1 MQISTNAGVWI
12 AAIATIGIM
21 SFAFKDNPLYR
32 LVENLYVGVSAG
44 HAIVLGY
51 MNIRDQAWNPLI
63 NKGQWSLLVP
73 MVLGVLLYTR
83 YNKKLSWLSR
93 FPIALMVGI
102 GTGLA
107 IRGTI
112 GSQIV
117 SQIKSTILPL
127 NSVNNWII
135 ILGTLGTLMYFFF
148 SVEHKGVMKP
158 VSAFGRYV
166 LMVSFGAAFGSTVMG
181 RMALFIGRLQF
192 LYANWLGIIK

>member
-1 MQISTNAGVWI
+1 MQISTDLGVWI
-12 AAIATIGIM
+12 AAIATVGIM

-32 LVENLYVGVSAG
+32 LVENVYVGVSAG
-44 HAIVLGY
+44 HAIVLGWI
-51 MNIRDQAWNPLI
+51 NIRD
-63 NKGQWSLLVP
+63 KGIEPMIKKGDWSLLVP

-83 YNKKLSWLSR
+83 YSKKLSWLSR
-93 FPIALMVGI
+93 FPLALLVGI

-117 SQIKSTILPL
+117 SQISGTLLPL
-127 NSVNNWII
+127 NSVNNILI
-135 ILGTLGTLMYFFF
+135 VLGTLGVLTYFFF
-148 SVEHKGVMKP
+148 SVEHRGVLRS
-158 VSAFGRYV
+158 VSMFGRYV
-166 LMVSFGAAFGSTVMG
+166 MMVSFGAAFGSTVMG

>member
-1 MQISTNAGVWI
+1 MQISTDLGVWI

-32 LVENLYVGVSAG
+32 LVENVYVGVSAG
-44 HAIVLGY
+44 HAIVLGWI
-51 MNIRDQAWNPLI
+51 NIRD
-63 NKGQWSLLVP
+63 KGIEPMIEKGDWSLLVP

-83 YNKKLSWLSR
+83 YSKKLSWLSR
-93 FPIALMVGI
+93 FPLALLVGI

-117 SQIKSTILPL
+117 SQINGTLLPL
-127 NSVNNWII
+127 NSVNNILI
-135 ILGTLGTLMYFFF
+135 VLGTLGVLTYFFF
-148 SVEHKGVMKP
+148 SVEHRGVLKS
-158 VSAFGRYV
+158 VSTFGRHV
-166 LMVSFGAAFGSTVMG
+166 MMVSFGAAFGSTVMG

>member
-1 MQISTNAGVWI
+1 MHVSTDLGVWI
-12 AAIATIGIM
+12 AAIATIGII

-44 HAIVLGY
+44 HAIVLGW
-51 MNIRDQAWNPLI
+51 MNIRDQGWTPMVT
-63 NKGQWSLLVP
+63 KGQWNLLVP
-73 MVLGVLLYTR
+73 MILGVLLYTR
-83 YNKKLSWLSR
+83 YSKKLAWMSR

-117 SQIKSTILPL
+117 SQVRSTILPL

-135 ILGTLGTLMYFFF
+135 ILGTIGTLLYFFF
-148 SVEHKGVMKP
+148 SVEQKGPMKP
-158 VSAFGRYV
+158 ASTFGRYV

-192 LYANWLGIIK
+192 LYANWLGIIR

>member
-1 MQISTNAGVWI
+1 MQISTNMGVWI
-12 AAIATIGIM
+12 AAIATVGIM

-51 MNIRDQAWNPLI
+51 MNIRDQGWTPMVQ
-63 NKGQWSLLVP
+63 KGQWNILVP
-73 MVLGVLLYTR
+73 MILGILLYTR
-83 YNKKLSWLSR
+83 YNKKLSWMSR
-93 FPIALMVGI
+93 YPMALMVGI

-107 IRGTI
+107 IRGTV

-117 SQIKSTILPL
+117 SQIRSTILPL

-135 ILGTLGTLMYFFF
+135 IIGTLGTLAYFFF
-148 SVEHKGVMKP
+148 SVEHKGAVKG
-158 VSAFGRYV
+158 VSTFGRYV

>member
-21 SFAFKDNPLYR
+21 SFAFKDNPLYK

-51 MNIRDQAWNPLI
+51 LNVRDQGVNPLVG
-63 NKGQWSLLVP
+63 KGQWNLIVP
-73 MVLGVLLYTR
+73 MLLGILLYTR
-83 YNKKLSWLSR
+83 YNKRLSWLSR
-93 FPIALMVGI
+93 YPMALMVGI

-107 IRGTI
+107 IRGTV

-127 NSVNNWII
+127 NSLNNWII
-135 ILGTLGTLMYFFF
+135 VVGTLGTLLYFFF
-148 SVEHKGVMKP
+148 SFEHKGVMKP
-158 VSAFGRYV
+158 VSGFGRYV

>member
-1 MQISTNAGVWI
+1 MQISANPGVWI

-51 MNIRDQAWNPLI
+51 LNIRDQGWNPLVS
-63 NKGQWSLLVP
+63 KGQWNLLVP
-73 MVLGVLLYTR
+73 MILGVLLYTR
-83 YNKKLSWLSR
+83 YNKKLSWMSR
-93 FPIALMVGI
+93 FPMALLVGI

-107 IRGTI
+107 IRGTV

-117 SQIKSTILPL
+117 SQIRSTILPL
-127 NSVNNWII
+127 TSLNNVII
-135 ILGTLGTLMYFFF
+135 IVGTLGTLLYFFF
-148 SVEHKGVMKP
+148 SFEHKGAMKP
-158 VSAFGRYV
+158 VSSFGRYV

>member
-1 MQISTNAGVWI
+1 MQISTNIGTWI

-32 LVENLYVGVSAG
+32 LVENVYVGVSAG
-44 HAIVLGY
+44 HALVLGWI
-51 MNIRDQAWNPLI
+51 NIRDQGIEPLTT
-63 NKGQWSLLVP
+63 KGDWQVLIPL
-73 MVLGVLLYTR
+73 VLGVMLYTR
-83 YNKKLSWLSR
+83 YSKKVAWLSR
-93 FPIALMVGI
+93 FPLSILVGI

-127 NSVNNWII
+127 NSIENILIV
-135 ILGTLGTLMYFFF
+135 LGTLGVLAYFFF
-148 SVEHKGVMKP
+148 STEHKGALKQ
-158 VSAFGRYV
+158 VSTFGRYMM
-166 LMVSFGAAFGSTVMG
+166 MVSFGAAFGSTVMG
-181 RMALFIGRLQF
+181 RMALFIGRLHF